1 MDTLFCRG
9 GVRPRVP
16 TLDVELNGDGVHAVD
31 APDRFVSDGPF
42 VVALENAGRSTHVHL
57 RFDDELDRITGLDEV
72 NHFVTDEG
80 TRRVHVP
87 TAAVDAPVRGTLG
100 IVTGY
105 GSNTEYVD
113 VRIDP
118 SSDADGDGVRVDEA
132 LATPP
137 ERTPEPSP
145 ERRAT
150 NAVDGLVR
158 RGGAV
163 GAALGVVA
171 VVTGA
176 VVAVTVNSAAVAA
189 VVAVALM
196 IALGAAL
203 LAMG

>member
-1 MDTLFCRG
+1 
-9 GVRPRVP
+9 VP
-16 TLDVELNGDGVHAVD
+16 TLDVELNGDGVHTVN
-31 APDRFVSDGPF
+31 APSQFVSDGPF

-57 RFDDELDRITGLDEV
+57 RFDDELDRVTGLGEV

-80 TRRVHVP
+80 TRRIHVP
-87 TAAVDAPVRGTLG
+87 TADIDDPVRGTLG

-105 GSNTEYVD
+105 GSNTEYIT

-118 SSDADGDGVRVDEA
+118 SSDADSDGVRVDEA
-132 LATPP
+132 FATPP
-137 ERTPEPSP
+137 DRAPEQSP
-145 ERRAT
+145 ERRAM
-150 NAVDGLVR
+150 NAVDGFVR

-171 VVTGA
+171 AAAGA
-176 VVAVTVNSAAVAA
+176 AVAIAVNSAAVAA

-196 IALGAAL
+196 VALGAAL

>member
-1 MDTLFCRG
+1 M
-9 GVRPRVP
+9 P

-42 VVALENAGRSTHVHL
+42 VVAFENAGRSTHVHL
-57 RFDDELDRITGLDEV
+57 RFDDELDRVTGLDDV

-87 TAAVDAPVRGTLG
+87 TADLDDPVRGTLG

-118 SSDADGDGVRVDEA
+118 SADADADGDGVRVDETF
-132 LATPP
+132 ATPP
-137 ERTPEPSP
+137 DRAPERSP
-145 ERRAT
+145 EQRAT

-163 GAALGVVA
+163 GAALGIVA
-171 VVTGA
+171 VATGTA
-176 VVAVTVNSAAVAA
+176 VAVAVNSAAVAA

-196 IALGAAL
+196 VALGAAL

>member
-1 MDTLFCRG
+1 M
-9 GVRPRVP
+9 P
-16 TLDVELNGDGVHAVD
+16 TLAAELNGDGVHTVD

-57 RFDDELDRITGLDEV
+57 RFDDELDRVTGLDEV

-80 TRRVHVP
+80 TRRIHVP
-87 TAAVDAPVRGTLG
+87 TADIDAPVRGRLG

-113 VRIDP
+113 VRINP

-132 LATPP
+132 FASPP
-137 ERTPEPSP
+137 DQAPEQPP
-145 ERRAT
+145 ERRAM

-158 RGGAV
+158 RGGAI
-163 GAALGVVA
+163 GAAFGVVA
-171 VVTGA
+171 VAAGA
-176 VVAVTVNSAAVAA
+176 AVAVAVDSAAVAA

-196 IALGAAL
+196 VALGAAL
-203 LAMG
+203 LVIG